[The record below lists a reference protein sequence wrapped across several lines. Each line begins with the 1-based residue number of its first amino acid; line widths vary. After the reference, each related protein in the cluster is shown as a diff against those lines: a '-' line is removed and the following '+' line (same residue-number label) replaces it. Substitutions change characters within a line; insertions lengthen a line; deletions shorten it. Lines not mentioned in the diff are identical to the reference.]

1 MQIEKLLL
9 HVGYPKAG
17 STWLQRVIFDSGKYG
32 FVPWAEDGSEQRAR
46 ILWDADRLDYDA
58 AELRARYLAKLRRDL
73 PRDRWLALSSE
84 AFVGNPMSGG
94 FNALWNAEALA
105 QMFPQARVLMVV
117 REQRS
122 MALSCYAQYVK
133 EGGLLSL
140 ERFLVG
146 QKTGKMPTFD
156 LRFFEYHKL
165 VAAYR
170 RLFGEN
176 RVLVLPFELLRA
188 SPMEYVQR
196 LRSFC
201 GLAGAFQPPP
211 GTPLNRANSA
221 LALCLMRPLN
231 PLRVGDP
238 LNGFSPWASRRGRK
252 IVDALCR
259 AAGHEA
265 FGGISARITR
275 RWQEVVETLLA
286 GRFAASNAALAHIT
300 GLPLGQYGYE
310 LSGDLQPVQ
319 SCDRRTATTHDLLA
333 AAPGNGSAR

>member
-17 STWLQRVIFDSGKYG
+17 STWLQRVIFDSGQYG

-73 PRDRWLALSSE
+73 PCDRWLALSSE

-146 QKTGKMPTFD
+146 QKTRKMPTFD

-165 VAAYR
+165 AAAYR

-176 RVLVLPFELLRA
+176 RVLVLPFELLRE
-188 SPMEYVQR
+188 SPMEYVRR

-201 GLAGAFQPPP
+201 GLAGAFPTPP
-211 GTPLNRANSA
+211 GAPLNRANPA
-221 LALCLMRPLN
+221 LALCLMRHLN
-231 PLRVGDP
+231 PLRVADA

-252 IVDALCR
+252 MIDGLCR
-259 AAGHEA
+259 VTEHEA
-265 FGGISARITR
+265 FAGVNAYIARR
-275 RWQEVVETLLA
+275 RQQMVETLLA
-286 GRFAASNAALAHIT
+286 GRFAASNAALARIT
-300 GLPLGQYGYE
+300 GLPLGHYGYE
-310 LSGDLQPVQ
+310 LSGDLQPAPSSEPV
-319 SCDRRTATTHDLLA
+319 SLA
-333 AAPGNGSAR
+333 DA